1 MSPHPGISAS
11 TLLGVGPTPTSEQ
24 VALDATLAAPLPT
37 LDLTRSTTTDRAL
50 RSTNSSVL
58 PRLEPGAAGARLVP
72 SDGRRYEPVKTL
84 GRGAMGEVALVED
97 RDIGRSVAVKRLL
110 GHTPGPAEVARFVD
124 EVRTVGRLEHP
135 NIVPIHDVG
144 VDENGAL
151 FFVMKYV
158 DGETLESIIARLRGG
173 DAVTRRTYDVTRC
186 AEIFVGILRALQ
198 YAHERGVIH
207 RDIKPANV
215 MIGRFGEVV
224 LMDWGV
230 ARPIGGERE
239 GSGDTLGNVE
249 GRASMTHAG
258 SLIGT
263 PLYMSPEQTRGRN
276 DALDARSD
284 LYSACVVFHELANQG
299 HHRLEAMSSLTELL
313 VAIQSSD
320 PPPPARV
327 FEHAD
332 VGAEYVHFVRR
343 GLARDPA
350 QRWQSA
356 AQMIDEL
363 HLIAD
368 GRFRV
373 QCPMTLTKRVT
384 REIGRTVDRRPITSV
399 SLVAL
404 SLLGVMALVANAFH
418 DALSVL

>member
-1 MSPHPGISAS
+1 
-11 TLLGVGPTPTSEQ
+11 
-24 VALDATLAAPLPT
+24 
-37 LDLTRSTTTDRAL
+37 
-50 RSTNSSVL
+50 
-58 PRLEPGAAGARLVP
+58 
-72 SDGRRYEPVKTL
+72 
-84 GRGAMGEVALVED
+84 MGEVALVED

-110 GHTPGPAEVARFVD
+110 GDGQGPAELARFVD

-158 DGETLESIIARLRGG
+158 DGETLEGVIARLRAG
-173 DAVTRRTYDVTRC
+173 DPEALRTYDVTRC

-198 YAHERGVIH
+198 FAHERGVIH

-230 ARPIGGERE
+230 ARPIGGARE
-239 GSGDTLGNVE
+239 GNAVDPSALATE

-263 PLYMSPEQTRGRN
+263 PLYMSPEQTRGQN

-284 LYSACVVFHELANQG
+284 LYAASVVFHELANRG
-299 HHRLEAMSSLTELL
+299 HHRFENVTSLGALL
-313 VAIQSSD
+313 VAIQSTD
-320 PPPPARV
+320 PPGPAHV
-327 FEHAD
+327 FDHAS

-343 GLARDPA
+343 ALARDPA
-350 QRWQSA
+350 ARWQSA
-356 AQMIDEL
+356 AEMIHEL
-363 HLIAD
+363 HLIAE
-368 GRFRV
+368 GTFRV
-373 QCPMTLTKRVT
+373 QCPMTLTKRT
-384 REIGRTVDRRPITSV
+384 MREIGRAIDRRPFASIA
-399 SLVAL
+399 LVAT
-404 SLLGVMALVANAFH
+404 SLLVVMALFVNALR
-418 DALSVL
+418 DVVILS